1 MCACVCV
8 CVRVYKLNPMCKARE
23 TMGGERRS
31 SSFETGGECV
41 IVCDINI
48 CIYTRAQVCACVCLC
63 KFQNRL

>member
-31 SSFETGGECV
+31 SSFETGGERV
-41 IVCDINI
+41 IVCDIH
-48 CIYTRAQVCACVCLC
+48 IYTCV
-63 KFQNRL
+63 